1 MLNNVPL
8 FEALTAEDRQKIA
21 EEAVI
26 QEFGSGEPIVHQNE
40 TGDSL
45 YIILSG
51 ACDVQLEKIGG
62 GTNKVATIEEGDF
75 FGEMSLLTGEVR
87 KATVKAMEYA
97 TVARVDKALFSTF
110 LASNPKVCEKL
121 GTIMAQRQ
129 QELDKEASRPSDEL
143 ANPNNVINRIKAFFR
158 I

>member
-1 MLNNVPL
+1 ML
-8 FEALTAEDRQKIA
+8 FRSS
-21 EEAVI
+21 I
-26 QEFGSGEPIVHQNE
+26 QEFGSGEPIVHQNAPGE
-40 TGDSL
+40 SL

-51 ACDVQLEKIGG
+51 ACGVQLEKKGG
-62 GTNKVATIEEGDF
+62 GTQKVATIKEGDF

-110 LASNPKVCEKL
+110 LASNPQVCEKL
-121 GTIMAQRQ
+121 GTVMAQRQ
-129 QELDKEASRPSDEL
+129 QELDKEASRPPDEL
-143 ANPNNVINRIKAFFR
+143 ANPNNVITRIKAFFR